1 MNFKLEY
8 APAYTIATA
17 MLESN
22 EEIRVEPGAMVAMS
36 ADVAIETKME
46 GGLFGGLKRAVG
58 GENFFVNTYRAPA
71 QGGELLLAPSLPG
84 DLTVTQINNTTLYL
98 QSGAFIASEQGVKT
112 DTGWGGAKGFFGGA
126 GLILLKVTGQGQ
138 LLLGCYGALIART
151 LAPGER
157 FTVDTGHVVGFDS
170 GITFNVRRVGNWK
183 STILSGEGLVCDLTG
198 PGRVLIQTRSESSF
212 INYISSRL
220 PSRSN

>member
-1 MNFKLEY
+1 MQFKLEHS
-8 APAYTIATA
+8 PAYTIATA
-17 MLESN
+17 MLDSN

-36 ADVAIETKME
+36 ADVSIETKME

-58 GENFFVNTYRAPA
+58 GESFFVNTYRAPA

-84 DLTVTQINNTTLYL
+84 DVTVTQINNRTLYL
-98 QSGAFIASEQGVKT
+98 QSGAFIASESSVKT
-112 DTGWGGAKGFFGGA
+112 DTGWGGSKGFFSGA

-151 LAPGER
+151 LAAGER
-157 FTVDTGHVVGFDS
+157 FTVDTGHIVGFDD
-170 GITFNVRRVGNWK
+170 GVTFNVRRVGGWK

-198 PGRVLIQTRSESSF
+198 PGRVLIQTRSEQAF
-212 INYISSRL
+212 IGYISSRL